1 MEKVKCN
8 IDIRYG
14 ISFNEVVS
22 LIESNA
28 NANSFFTVEKTD
40 SYAVGHFL
48 DLPENWKDHL
58 LRLSLFNEKS
68 EVRIERDLDSFSVR
82 VFREGENC
90 GATQELLKK
99 EQSYLLSK
107 NKACSELSKEGLTK
121 LGYAEY
127 FIEDENSGIPLK
139 FDERLTGFI

>member
-28 NANSFFTVEKTD
+28 NANSFFTLEKTD

-58 LRLSLFNEKS
+58 LRLSLFDEKS

-107 NKACSELSKEGLTK
+107 IKHVLNYQKK
-121 LGYAEY
+121 
-127 FIEDENSGIPLK
+127 D
-139 FDERLTGFI
+139 